1 MEGSTSLNPGWRVRK
16 RVVPT
21 SRRVWTYA
29 EEKELMC
36 ALKDLVVKG
45 HKCDNG
51 FKSRYLL
58 LLENVLA
65 VKFPGT
71 DLKGVSGIGL
81 NNTTYHIDALPRV
94 WEAYLKVSEEVKSLR
109 DEFMGAG
116 GGEMECVYEC

>member
-1 MEGSTSLNPGWRVRK
+1 MEWSTSLSPGGRVRK
-16 RVVPT
+16 KVVPT

-71 DLKGVSGIGL
+71 DLKGDPHINFMIHVWKKQYSCLKSMLGVSGIGL
-81 NNTTYHIDALPRV
+81 NNTTYHIDALPGV
-94 WEAYLKVSEEVKSLR
+94 WEAYLKV
-109 DEFMGAG
+109 
-116 GGEMECVYEC
+116 